1 VLFRNRKNEGAG
13 GANVRV
19 LVGLG
24 NPGPNYVFTRHN
36 AGFLVVDELA
46 RRLDATLKSERQAEQ
61 ARVGAALAPGGAE
74 LLLLKPLTFMNLS
87 GKAVQ
92 AALTRSRARPDA
104 LLVIHDDIDLP
115 LGRLRFKQGGG
126 AGGQRGVASIIS
138 AMGPEFLRLKV
149 GVGRPPERWSTENWV
164 LSRFRPEEEE
174 LVARVVHAAADA
186 VEAYLT
192 AGLETAM
199 NEVNGVDLAATN
211 A

>member
-1 VLFRNRKNEGAG
+1 VLFRNRKNDGAG
-13 GANVRV
+13 AANVRI

-36 AGFLVVDELA
+36 AGFLVLDELA
-46 RRLDATLKSERQAEQ
+46 RRLGVTFKSERQAEQ
-61 ARVGAALAPGGAE
+61 ARVGAALAPGGTE

-92 AALTRSRARPDA
+92 AALTRTRARPDA

-138 AMGPEFLRLKV
+138 TVGPDFLRLKV
-149 GVGRPPERWSTENWV
+149 GVGRPPARWSTENWV
-164 LSRFRPEEEE
+164 LSRFASHEEE

-186 VEAYLT
+186 VEAYL
-192 AGLETAM
+192 ARGLEAAM
-199 NEVNGVDLAATN
+199 NEVNGVDLAAS